1 MFKFGAFS
9 GPYFLV
15 LGLNKEY
22 GILNRSPKLTIKT
35 YSQCGGW
42 VTTCD
47 SQQTQHKS
55 LLRDEGNFE
64 KLKSLVAGG
73 VYSSHGVTPIW
84 GSDNGSQK
92 GRGGG

>member
-1 MFKFGAFS
+1 MSKFGAFS

-15 LGLNKEY
+15 LGLSKEY
-22 GILNRSPKLTIKT
+22 GILNTSPKLTIKT

-73 VYSSHGVTPIW
+73 FSYGVAPIW

-92 GRGGG
+92 GKGEG